1 MKYTHDDIKD
11 MMPDYLNGLIT
22 GPERNGFEAHIQECF
37 DCGKELSLIKEL
49 MKFEAPDPGEH
60 YWEFLPARA
69 RRLAAREKKS
79 IFRLKPFFRPVPAFL
94 TAMILA
100 AAVISSVLI
109 NSGTDLE
116 MDPFF
121 EEPLA
126 YSILDINGILE
137 EDIPV
142 IIGELTDESFMDD
155 DIIDDHV
162 SYSYHMEIAYLNG
175 DEFES
180 LFKALNDKEKKEG

>member
-22 GPERNGFEAHIQECF
+22 GPERNGLEAHIQECF
-37 DCGKELSLIKEL
+37 DCAKELSFIKEL
-49 MKFEAPDPGEH
+49 MKFEAPDPGEL
-60 YWEFLPARA
+60 YWASLPAKVS
-69 RRLAAREKKS
+69 RLTNREEKK
-79 IFRLKPFFRPVPAFL
+79 IFTLKPFFRPVPAFL
-94 TAMILA
+94 TVMLLAM
-100 AAVISSVLI
+100 AVISYVLI

-116 MDPFF
+116 LDPFF

-137 EDIPV
+137 EDIPA
-142 IIGELTDESFMDD
+142 IIGELTDESLMDD

-162 SYSYHMEIAYLNG
+162 SYSYHMEMAYLNG

-180 LFKALNDKEKKEG
+180 LFKALEDEEKKEG

>member
-11 MMPDYLNGLIT
+11 MMPDYLNGLVAES
-22 GPERNGFEAHIQECF
+22 ERNEFESHIQECT

-49 MKFEAPDPGEH
+49 MRFEAPDPGEL
-60 YWEFLPARA
+60 YWESLPARVS
-69 RRLAAREKKS
+69 RLAVLEEKS
-79 IFRLKPFFRPVPAFL
+79 IFRFKPFFRPVPAFL

-100 AAVISSVLI
+100 VAVISSVLI

-116 MDPFF
+116 TDPFF
-121 EEPLA
+121 EEPFA
-126 YSILDINGILE
+126 YSILDINGISDD
-137 EDIPV
+137 DIPA
-142 IIGELTDESFMDD
+142 IIGEWPEESLMDD

-162 SYSYHMEIAYLNG
+162 SYSYNMEIAYLNR

-180 LFKALNDKEKKEG
+180 LFNALEDEEKKEG